1 MSCLRPT
8 QVITN
13 WIGENSLVESGIVS
27 KVFMNKVNSV
37 FYSEDDIR
45 LKMYY
50 EEIYKQ
56 KLHTSQTM
64 KKFSKREATNVETVP
79 LPKKHVPYHP
89 TLLPNP
95 PNALSQRPSVCKAKG
110 KDIPHS
116 ATAPRVDMPDG
127 FLLGP

>member
-13 WIGENSLVESGIVS
+13 WIGENSLLEQGLVP
-27 KVFMNKVNSV
+27 KVFRNKVNQV

-50 EEIYKQ
+50 GELYQ
-56 KLHTSQTM
+56 QQLSQT
-64 KKFSKREATNVETVP
+64 KKTIVEMVP
-79 LPKKHVPYHP
+79 LPKEHVPYQP
-89 TLLPNP
+89 TLLPKAP
-95 PNALSQRPSVCKAKG
+95 ASLSQRPSACMAKG
-110 KDIPHS
+110 RDIPHS
-116 ATAPRVDMPDG
+116 ATAPHVDMPDV

>member
-13 WIGENSLVESGIVS
+13 WIGDVESDLVS
-27 KVFMNKVNSV
+27 KVFLNKVNSI

-50 EEIYKQ
+50 GELYQ
-56 KLHTSQTM
+56 QQLSQT
-64 KKFSKREATNVETVP
+64 KKTKKLIVEMVP
-79 LPKKHVPYHP
+79 LPKEHVPYQP
-89 TLLPNP
+89 TLLPKAP
-95 PNALSQRPSVCKAKG
+95 ASLSQPLSAYTAKG

-116 ATAPRVDMPDG
+116 AKAPHVDMPDV

>member
-13 WIGENSLVESGIVS
+13 WIGENSLVEPGLVS
-27 KVFMNKVNSV
+27 KVFMNKVNQK
-37 FYSEDDIR
+37 FYSEDDVR

-50 EEIYKQ
+50 QEFYQQQLSQ
-56 KLHTSQTM
+56 KKTI
-64 KKFSKREATNVETVP
+64 VEMVP
-79 LPKKHVPYHP
+79 LPKEHVPYQP
-89 TLLPNP
+89 TLLPKAP
-95 PNALSQRPSVCKAKG
+95 ASLSQPLSVYTAKG

-116 ATAPRVDMPDG
+116 ATAPHVDIPDV